1 MHVII
6 VGGSLTGLTT
16 ALALEKLGI
25 SYHVYE
31 RFPYLAEVGAG
42 IWLAPN
48 AQRVLDWI
56 GIGDEVRSAGKMI
69 AEVSIANRLM
79 QSLRHSIDD
88 TFRTENSQ
96 LVAIHRAR
104 LQQILYNHIPDSRK
118 SLGQAFQHYKEDN
131 GSIVVTFAGQ
141 QVEGTHLAGADG
153 LQSMVRQQLFPD
165 SPLRYSGQTCWRGV
179 SQMSLPRPWTE
190 AAMEAWGPRKR
201 FGFTPIS
208 PNEVYWFGVQD
219 APAGEMDPSGDKV
232 AFLSQK
238 FVGFGEPVHQLLQN
252 TPGEKI
258 FRSDLYDL
266 KRLATWHRGR
276 VCLLGDA
283 GHATTP
289 NMGQGA
295 AQGMVDAYHFSKSLS
310 QDPNPENAYAH
321 FEKSRRA
328 KVDYIVDNSWRMGK
342 LAHHPLGQPLLKT
355 ILRIT
360 PASVLSKQMQNVYSI
375 DN

>member
-6 VGGSLTGLTT
+6 VGGGLTGLTT
-16 ALALEKLGI
+16 ALSLEKLGI

-69 AEVSIANRLM
+69 AEVSIANRHM
-79 QSLRHSIDD
+79 HSIRPSIDG
-88 TFRTENSQ
+88 TFHTDSSQ

-104 LQQILYNHIPDSRK
+104 LQEILYNHVPDSKK
-118 SLGQAFQHYKEDN
+118 SLGNTFQQFRE
-131 GSIVVTFAGQ
+131 GAESIRVRFANQ
-141 QVEGTHLAGADG
+141 EVEGTHLVGADG
-153 LQSMVRQQLFPD
+153 LLSKVREQLFPD
-165 SPLRYSGQTCWRGV
+165 RPLRYSGQTCWRGV
-179 SQMSLPRPWTE
+179 AQMTLPEPWTD
-190 AAMEAWGPRKR
+190 AAMEAWGYRRR
-201 FGFTPIS
+201 FGFTPIAA
-208 PNEVYWFGVQD
+208 NEVYWFAVQD
-219 APAGEMDPSGDKV
+219 SIAGESDPPGEV
-232 AFLSQK
+232 IGFLRQK
-238 FVGFGEPVHQLLQN
+238 FADFGEPVHQLLQA
-252 TPGEKI
+252 TPGSKI
-258 FRSDLYDL
+258 FRGDLYDL
-266 KRLATWHRGR
+266 KRLETWHKGS

-295 AQGMVDAYHFSKSLS
+295 AQGMEDAYHFSNALKMES
-310 QDPNPENAYAH
+310 NPEQAYAN
-321 FEKSRRA
+321 FEKIRRK